1 MIYLT
6 KFSSLSN
13 TIEQYKNIC
22 YNNNNGPVMKWI
34 IYDSDAQ
41 TEKIILQNHK
51 QYIENGGSKKNMK
64 IYFIT
69 TKM

>member
-1 MIYLT
+1 
-6 KFSSLSN
+6 
-13 TIEQYKNIC
+13 
-22 YNNNNGPVMKWI
+22 MKWI